1 MIKRIKK
8 LIFEY
13 ITNPA
18 IWLKNYLTM
27 TDEQKYLDLADRKPH
42 DYVFYAED
50 NNIEVPDDFDGEEYE
65 FIYNLPNEEKLKFGE
80 YLYDEMEYDEYEDP
94 SWAFMDFAGIVKN
107 QWLIHLTDY
116 PDGIIK
122 EGFKNGL
129 EDFASIAYTRRYDA
143 ERGTDKNYM
152 YIFAY
157 TLPDFERFGR
167 ADNRRGYKYGEDA
180 ILFKSSG
187 VRILHHGDEEYQT
200 IFMASTATDMIPVYH
215 GGEEKEYYIE
225 KNKNGGYEKLIE
237 FDTIEEAATWVEN
250 NFDQYRSVIVQR
262 AKERNES
269 YQATLDSDM
278 DKGVVEN
285 TDVFINP
292 NNKEILDLYK
302 IDNNIRGLIT
312 DSGDVYVWE
321 GSSAIHDAV
330 MGELDLYVVAEFQI
344 LDKKTIVWA
353 GRLFKKESNRSQV
366 NKILDKFVNL
376 KPVLRLF
383 QFDGFYFWK

>member
-8 LIFEY
+8 LINEY

-27 TDEQKYLDLADRKPH
+27 TDEQKYLDLVNRKPH
-42 DYVFYAED
+42 DYTFYAGAND
-50 NNIEVPDDFDGEEYE
+50 IEVPNEFDGNEYE
-65 FIYNLPNEEKLKFGE
+65 FIDSLPKEEKLKFGE
-80 YLYDEMEYDEYEDP
+80 YLYDEMKYDEYEDP
-94 SWAFMDFAGIVKN
+94 SWAFMDFAGVVKN
-107 QWLIHLTDY
+107 QWLVHLTDS

-129 EDFASIAYTRRYDA
+129 EDFTSIAYTRRYDA

-157 TLPDFERFGR
+157 TPYDFKRFGR
-167 ADNRRGYKYGEDA
+167 ANRGREYKYGKDA
-180 ILFKSSG
+180 IVFKSSG
-187 VRILHHGDEEYQT
+187 VRVLHHGDEEYQT

-237 FDTIEEAATWVEN
+237 FDTIEEAITWIEN

-269 YQATLDSDM
+269 YQATASKNM
-278 DKGVVEN
+278 NKGVVKD
-285 TDVFINP
+285 TDIFINP
-292 NNKEILDLYK
+292 NSEEILDLYK
-302 IDNNIRGLIT
+302 INKNIRGLVT
-312 DSGDVYVWE
+312 DNGDVYIWE

-330 MGELDLYVVAEFQI
+330 IGELDLYAIAEFQI
-344 LDKKTIVWA
+344 LNKKTIIWA
-353 GRLFKKESNRSQV
+353 GRLFKKESNRSRA
-366 NKILDKFVNL
+366 NEILDKFINL
-376 KPVLRLF
+376 KHILRLF